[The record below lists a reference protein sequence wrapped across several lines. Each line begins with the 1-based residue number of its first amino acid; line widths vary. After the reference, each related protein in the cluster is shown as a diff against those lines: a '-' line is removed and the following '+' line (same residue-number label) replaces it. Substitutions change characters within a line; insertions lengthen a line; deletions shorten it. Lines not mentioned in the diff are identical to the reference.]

1 MAFAALLSFAPA
13 IILLQFC
20 FNPLYKIYS
29 LESIS
34 EPAFFSL
41 KYIKYCISC
50 ITVYTY
56 TIKTAE
62 RFSVPPR
69 LSKNPGVDK
78 GPQPLMALFGFG
90 DMCGKS
96 AKGACVARLSLH
108 EVLAAP

>member
-1 MAFAALLSFAPA
+1 MRVKTKKAHKKAA
-13 IILLQFC
+13 
-20 FNPLYKIYS
+20 IYIRC
-29 LESIS
+29 L
-34 EPAFFSL
+34 
-41 KYIKYCISC
+41 
-50 ITVYTY
+50 
-56 TIKTAE
+56 
-62 RFSVPPR
+62 R

>member
-1 MAFAALLSFAPA
+1 MLIAYKNRAKIATVQKAALILSG
-13 IILLQFC
+13 
-20 FNPLYKIYS
+20 S
-29 LESIS
+29 L
-34 EPAFFSL
+34 
-41 KYIKYCISC
+41 
-50 ITVYTY
+50 
-56 TIKTAE
+56 
-62 RFSVPPR
+62 R